1 MMDNEQ
7 LRAHVAEIERSG
19 RLGKSDAYA
28 KLLKFLAERSI
39 EGRRPKE
46 IEIAIEVFGRDTS
59 FDVSH
64 DALVR
69 VYVHKLRKKL
79 ADYYLHSLV
88 EHDFQLEIP
97 RGSYQVDMVPT
108 IANTDLESRLWGGRS
123 LNWLLGGL
131 TTVLAGLV
139 VVLWMRAMPPVG
151 SQADDRGRAAESFI
165 WTDILRDSRP
175 LMIVLGD
182 LFVFSEVNE
191 YSEEVRE
198 IRDFGI
204 NSEAD
209 LEMYLEQNPELGQ
222 SYRSFGV
229 SFLPPNVALSL
240 PAIMPVLLTS
250 RHDTRTKVVSRLT
263 AEDMDSHNIIYIGL
277 LTSLGSMPDLRDA
290 VLAESRFEAHTSYE
304 VLVDR
309 EEGEI
314 FAGEG
319 DVGLGYSERYLNY
332 ALVSRINRAEA
343 GRILAITALRDTG
356 LGKVVEALTDP
367 DILDALHGQALEQG
381 TDMAASLEILYE
393 IAGFGIDSLKVM
405 PRSIS
410 TLPGEA
416 RGQGS
421 Q

>member
-1 MMDNEQ
+1 M
-7 LRAHVAEIERSG
+7 
-19 RLGKSDAYA
+19 
-28 KLLKFLAERSI
+28 
-39 EGRRPKE
+39 
-46 IEIAIEVFGRDTS
+46 
-59 FDVSH
+59 
-64 DALVR
+64 
-69 VYVHKLRKKL
+69 
-79 ADYYLHSLV
+79 
-88 EHDFQLEIP
+88 
-97 RGSYQVDMVPT
+97 
-108 IANTDLESRLWGGRS
+108 
-123 LNWLLGGL
+123 
-131 TTVLAGLV
+131 
-139 VVLWMRAMPPVG
+139 
-151 SQADDRGRAAESFI
+151 
-165 WTDILRDSRP
+165 
-175 LMIVLGD
+175 
-182 LFVFSEVNE
+182 FVFSEVNE

-367 DILDALHGQALEQG
+367 DILDAPARSGPGAGNRYGRFPGDSVRDCRVWNRQSQSHA
-381 TDMAASLEILYE
+381 EIHQY
-393 IAGFGIDSLKVM
+393 IA
-405 PRSIS
+405 R
-410 TLPGEA
+410 
-416 RGQGS
+416 
-421 Q
+421 

>member
-131 TTVLAGLV
+131 TTGAC
-139 VVLWMRAMPPVG
+139 R
-151 SQADDRGRAAESFI
+151 
-165 WTDILRDSRP
+165 
-175 LMIVLGD
+175 
-182 LFVFSEVNE
+182 
-191 YSEEVRE
+191 
-198 IRDFGI
+198 
-204 NSEAD
+204 
-209 LEMYLEQNPELGQ
+209 
-222 SYRSFGV
+222 
-229 SFLPPNVALSL
+229 
-240 PAIMPVLLTS
+240 
-250 RHDTRTKVVSRLT
+250 
-263 AEDMDSHNIIYIGL
+263 
-277 LTSLGSMPDLRDA
+277 
-290 VLAESRFEAHTSYE
+290 
-304 VLVDR
+304 
-309 EEGEI
+309 
-314 FAGEG
+314 
-319 DVGLGYSERYLNY
+319 
-332 ALVSRINRAEA
+332 A
-343 GRILAITALRDTG
+343 GRCT
-356 LGKVVEALTDP
+356 
-367 DILDALHGQALEQG
+367 LDARY
-381 TDMAASLEILYE
+381 AA
-393 IAGFGIDSLKVM
+393 
-405 PRSIS
+405 RWQ
-410 TLPGEA
+410 PG
-416 RGQGS
+416 R
-421 Q
+421 